1 MKNIPLL
8 FFMFLLLFACNG
20 VKKNTGEKEIQS
32 LRKFYFPIEELMGD
46 GLVYEYLDDSL
57 KVVADYTLYKTV
69 KDEAG
74 DLFLVAARYN
84 GLFEQTYVSSVWIA
98 AEGTILKDYQ
108 FIETDSISGKSI
120 VTPAKIEENIY
131 FPFKS
136 SPDSGK
142 IYRYTMS
149 VTLPSDS
156 ALNIDIVR
164 ERKFDKFLEYEFDG
178 QKRAAVQFI
187 GTDYQSV
194 FDAKNKGAD
203 LKTSSEI
210 KEIYA
215 AGIGLVFIEQK
226 VGATYYRNRLNRRIS
241 PDEFLK
247 IQIQNK

>member
-8 FFMFLLLFACNG
+8 FFMSLFLFACNG
-20 VKKNTGEKEIQS
+20 FQKNTGEKEIQS
-32 LRKFYFPIEELMGD
+32 LRKFYFPIEDLMGD

-74 DLFLVAARYN
+74 DLFLIAAGYN
-84 GLFEQTYVSSVWIA
+84 GFFEQTFVSSVWIA
-98 AEGTILKDYQ
+98 ADGTILKDYQ
-108 FIETDSISGKSI
+108 FIETDSVSGKSI

-136 SPDSGK
+136 SPDTGK
-142 IYRYTMS
+142 IYRYNMS
-149 VTLPSDS
+149 LTLPSDT
-156 ALNIDIVR
+156 ALNFDIVR
-164 ERKFDKFLEYEFDG
+164 DRKFDKFLEYEFEG
-178 QKRAAVQFI
+178 QKLAAVQFT
-187 GTDYQSV
+187 GTDYQST
-194 FDAKNKGAD
+194 FDLKNKGAD
-203 LKTSSEI
+203 LKTNSEI

-215 AGIGLVFIEQK
+215 AGIGLVFIEKK